1 MDPDP
6 KPSSYG
12 SGSGKSSGSLR
23 IRIHNTEINAVY
35 RYRYM
40 GTLVI
45 SLYCNWNQCEAI
57 FCLSNLSL
65 DTSSKNF
72 DLE

>member
-23 IRIHNTEINAVY
+23 IRIHNTAYWY
-35 RYRYM
+35 RYIM
-40 GTLVI
+40 
-45 SLYCNWNQCEAI
+45 NKD
-57 FCLSNLSL
+57 LSPFQPGNILEDDRSGLQVHQQHGLELSL
-65 DTSSKNF
+65 GPG
-72 DLE
+72 